1 VDGVFNS
8 VITPD
13 MQLILRLIKRC
24 FPGVQS
30 LADFQPS
37 FMALIAI
44 ILYIYIYIYIYTNAS
59 RDHGLCCLTVQK

>member
-1 VDGVFNS
+1 METVDGVFNS

-44 ILYIYIYIYIYTNAS
+44 YIQTLAEITAYAA
-59 RDHGLCCLTVQK
+59 L